1 MSRVSD
7 IPPLHALAAFDAV
20 ARTGSFT
27 AAADELCVT
36 RSAVSHRIRELE
48 ARIGVALFRRSSAAA
63 EMTEAGRAYRDAVAP
78 ALAALQKVATAP
90 LSSASKRIRLGT
102 PPTFAREVLLPRLPA
117 FHATHPDIDVDLRI
131 TVPMLESA
139 HDADV
144 EIRFGP
150 REPRHPDDAPLMDE
164 PVFVVGAPDY
174 LRRLPSLAL
183 PNAIARATLLRST
196 LEPWQP
202 WFIAA
207 GLDWNEPTGGDR
219 YDDLALLYRAAEQ
232 GLGLA
237 LARRTLAAR
246 ALGDGTL
253 ERAFAIEARSPHA
266 YWLVSRNDAR
276 AGVEVDVFSRW
287 LRAAVLEDVIP
298 AQAGNQ

>member
-1 MSRVSD
+1 MATRSV

-48 ARIGVALFRRSSAAA
+48 TRVGVALFRRGSTTA
-63 EMTEAGRAYRDAVAP
+63 EMTDAGRAYRDAVSP
-78 ALAALQKVATAP
+78 ALAALQRVAAAP
-90 LSSASKRIRLGT
+90 LSTTSQRITLGT
-102 PPTFAREVLLPRLPA
+102 PPTFAREVLLPRLHE
-117 FHATHPDIDVDLRI
+117 FHEAHPHIDVDLRI

-139 HDADV
+139 HDADI
-144 EIRFGP
+144 EIRFGM
-150 REPRHPDDAPLMDE
+150 RDPRHPQDAPLMDE
-164 PVFVVGAPDY
+164 PVFVVGAPAY
-174 LRRLPSLAL
+174 LQRLAEPLSPDTL
-183 PNAIARATLLRST
+183 ARATLLRST

-202 WFIAA
+202 WFAAA
-207 GLDWNEPTGGDR
+207 GLDLREPTGGDR

-246 ALGDGTL
+246 ALADGTL
-253 ERAFAIEARSPHA
+253 VRAFAIEARSPHA
-266 YWLVSRNDAR
+266 YWLVMREDAR
-276 AGVEVDVFSRW
+276 ARAEVDAFAKW
-287 LRAAVLEDVIP
+287 LRAAVAPTD
-298 AQAGNQ
+298 A

>member
-1 MSRVSD
+1 MANRTPPRSV
-7 IPPLHALAAFDAV
+7 IPPLHALAAFEAV

-27 AAADELCVT
+27 AAADELYVT

-48 ARIGVALFRRSSAAA
+48 VRIGVALFRRGGAAA
-63 EMTEAGRAYRDAVAP
+63 EMTEAGQAYRDAVGP

-90 LSSASKRIRLGT
+90 LSASSKRITLGT

-117 FHATHPDIDVDLRI
+117 FHAMHPDIDVDLRI

-144 EIRFGP
+144 EIRFGARDP
-150 REPRHPDDAPLMDE
+150 RDPDDAPLLDE

-174 LRRLPSLAL
+174 LKRLPSLTS

-196 LEPWQP
+196 LEPWRP
-202 WFIAA
+202 WFAAA

-237 LARRTLAAR
+237 LARRTLASR
-246 ALGDGTL
+246 ALHDGTL
-253 ERAFAIEARSPHA
+253 ERVLALEARSPHA
-266 YWLVSRNDAR
+266 YWLVSRDDTRAR
-276 AGVEVDVFSRW
+276 AEVAAFARW
-287 LRAAVLEDVIP
+287 LRAAVAATPP
-298 AQAGNQ
+298 A